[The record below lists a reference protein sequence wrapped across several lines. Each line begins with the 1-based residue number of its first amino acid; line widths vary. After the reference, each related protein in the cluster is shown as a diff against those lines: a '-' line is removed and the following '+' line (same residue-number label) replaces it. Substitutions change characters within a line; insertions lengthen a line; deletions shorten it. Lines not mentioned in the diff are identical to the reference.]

1 MASPTQRLRDVRD
14 VLDRP
19 NPCPHT
25 ALARVRAVLANGAA
39 MQINDDPVVDWNDDE
54 EYSR

>member
-1 MASPTQRLRDVRD
+1 MTSPAQRLRDVRD

-25 ALARVRAVLANGAA
+25 ALTQIQTVLANAAA
-39 MQINDDPVVDWNDDE
+39 MQDDDPVVDWDDE
-54 EYSR
+54 EYRR